1 MKYTNSDMKLD
12 QFVAYLNEGKINL
25 VPPFQRGHAWR
36 LPLRRKLIENVV
48 KGRPI
53 PAIFLYRDAVGNKY
67 EYNILDG
74 KQRLESLILFIGDKN
89 PALAIRDPDL
99 YFAEKQYKK
108 SQNFKIDLGGKKKV
122 GFQDLDDD
130 LLRDLQVYRLSTIE
144 ITLDQDNLSALDEI
158 INLFV
163 DINSYGEPV
172 KRFQIVKAMSKDRL
186 LRSVRSLIARREER
200 GKDVLFYRRR
210 NEFTEV
216 LETLQVVGNIKDS
229 NSKVD
234 RMWELLVEIVLF
246 YRTKEHRNPVE
257 ILKSFIRTA
266 RKMSEKR
273 ISEDEDDALRKI
285 FSFIRRAYLASKEL
299 RESKLAVNQI
309 HFYTMITA
317 IIAKDLLSEFPEAE
331 LIRKLSA
338 LGQIVDDKANAPVEL
353 KTTIKKYQELS
364 SKQTTHVNR
373 RQARQGEFLKVIR
386 AL

>member
-1 MKYTNSDMKLD
+1 
-12 QFVAYLNEGKINL
+12 
-25 VPPFQRGHAWR
+25 
-36 LPLRRKLIENVV
+36 
-48 KGRPI
+48 
-53 PAIFLYRDAVGNKY
+53 
-67 EYNILDG
+67 LDG

-89 PALAIRDPDL
+89 PALAIKDPDL

-108 SQNFKIDLGGKKKV
+108 AQNFKIDLGGKKKI
-122 GFQDLDDD
+122 GFQELDDD

-172 KRFQIVKAMSKDRL
+172 KRFQIVKAMSKDKL
-186 LRSVRSLIARREER
+186 LKSVRSLIARREER

-216 LETLQVVGNIKDS
+216 LETLQIVGNIKDS

-246 YRTKEHRNPVE
+246 YRTKQHRNPVE

-266 RKMSEKR
+266 RKTTENR
-273 ISEDEDDALRKI
+273 INPKEEEALRNI
-285 FSFIRRAYLASKEL
+285 FSFIRRAYGASAEL
-299 RESKLAVNQI
+299 KESKLAVNQI

-317 IIAKDLLSEFPEAE
+317 IIAKDLLGDFTEAE
-331 LIRKLSA
+331 LIRKLAA
-338 LGQIVDDKANAPVEL
+338 LGQIVDDKANAPAEL
-353 KTTIKKYQELS
+353 KTTIKRYRELS
-364 SKQTTHVNR
+364 EKQTTHVNR
-373 RQARQGEFLKVIR
+373 RQARQGEFIKAIK